1 MTSLKMSD
9 MDDLSSHFRRT
20 ASAFLSVH
28 PPNLLCYKVS
38 KF

>member
-1 MTSLKMSD
+1 MSD

-20 ASAFLSVH
+20 AGAFLSVH
-28 PPNLLCYKVS
+28 PPNLPFYKIS